1 MNPISSEPTC
11 GEAQNHTGLFFTN
24 RFHLICISLCRFLQK
39 DLPLK
44 LLRITAVFVFVAGAA
59 IFLYLALH
67 HRQIYSE
74 NCSGGD
80 HFQITRQ
87 GKIRFKAL
95 NESSGLSHWK
105 EDWFFTHN
113 DDTDSCL
120 YLINAKGKLI
130 RKWFVPYRNRDW
142 EDVCRDDLGKIY
154 IGDFGNNFNT
164 SKHLRIYIVDPEK
177 NKTEGI
183 IRFRY
188 LDQKGFPPVK
198 PGSMNFDCE
207 AMVYQK
213 DSLYLFTKNKGERS
227 TNVYAIPAKPG
238 NYTAVKKQEIPLLGM
253 VTAASLRP
261 DGKELALLTYGKL
274 YFFTLN
280 TGLQSIPNPDFC
292 FAWSKFR
299 QSESLSYWGRDS
311 LLAGNEQ
318 RDLYLITR
326 K

>member
-1 MNPISSEPTC
+1 
-11 GEAQNHTGLFFTN
+11 
-24 RFHLICISLCRFLQK
+24 
-39 DLPLK
+39 
-44 LLRITAVFVFVAGAA
+44 V
-59 IFLYLALH
+59 
-67 HRQIYSE
+67 
-74 NCSGGD
+74 
-80 HFQITRQ
+80 
-87 GKIRFKAL
+87 
-95 NESSGLSHWK
+95 
-105 EDWFFTHN
+105 
-113 DDTDSCL
+113 
-120 YLINAKGKLI
+120 
-130 RKWFVPYRNRDW
+130 
-142 EDVCRDDLGKIY
+142 
-154 IGDFGNNFNT
+154 
-164 SKHLRIYIVDPEK
+164 K
-177 NKTEGI
+177 NKTEGM

-188 LDQKGFPPVK
+188 ADQQAFPPVK

-213 DSLYLFTKNKGERS
+213 DSLYLFTKNKKERS

-238 NYTAVKKQEIPLLGM
+238 DFTVVKKQEIPLLGM

-280 TGLQSIPNPDFC
+280 NGLQSIPNPDFC

>member
-1 MNPISSEPTC
+1 M
-11 GEAQNHTGLFFTN
+11 
-24 RFHLICISLCRFLQK
+24 ICISLCHFLQK
-39 DLPLK
+39 DLRLK
-44 LLRITAVFVFVAGAA
+44 LLRIAAAFVLVAGAST
-59 IFLYLALH
+59 ILYLAWH

-80 HFQITRQ
+80 HFNIAGI

-95 NESSGLSHWK
+95 KESSGLSHWK
-105 EDWFFTHN
+105 EDLFFTHN

-130 RKWFVPYRNRDW
+130 RKWFVPFKNRDW
-142 EDVCRDDLGKIY
+142 EDVCQDDKGRVF
-154 IGDFGNNFNT
+154 IGDFGNNFNA
-164 SKHLRIYIVDPEK
+164 SKNLRIYIFDPMK
-177 NKTEGI
+177 NKTEGM

-188 LDQKGFPPVK
+188 AEQEAFPPVQ

-213 DSLYLFTKNKGERS
+213 DSLYLFTKNKKERS

-238 NYTAVKKQEIPLLGM
+238 DFTVVKKQEIPLLGM

-274 YFFTLN
+274 YFFSLN
-280 TGLQSIPNPDFC
+280 NGLQSIPNPDFC